1 MQAPRMAR
9 TLRLRGYPPGEAR
22 MGRIQASVA
31 VSNPAEPGHEI
42 VFDALVDTGAFC
54 LTLPSS
60 WRERLGRL
68 PLSRAVEVETADR
81 RIVPAEVAGPVVIRI
96 ECFDAVAGEVL
107 FLDMQPAEGRVEPL
121 LGYVTLEQ
129 AGLVVD
135 MVGHRLVRLPR
146 LDLKPTGFAPPG

>member
-1 MQAPRMAR
+1 
-9 TLRLRGYPPGEAR
+9 
-22 MGRIQASVA
+22 MGRIHALVA
-31 VSNPAEPGHEI
+31 VTNPVEPGPEI

-60 WRERLGRL
+60 WKERLGPL
-68 PLSRAVEVETADR
+68 PLSRIVEVETADG

-96 ECFDAVAGEVL
+96 ERFDAVAGEVL
-107 FLDMQPAEGRVEPL
+107 FLDMQLAEGRIEPL
-121 LGYVTLEQ
+121 LGYLTLEQ

-146 LDLKPTGFAPPG
+146 LDLKPAGFAPPS

>member
-1 MQAPRMAR
+1 
-9 TLRLRGYPPGEAR
+9 
-22 MGRIQASVA
+22 MGRIHASVL
-31 VSNPAEPGHEI
+31 VSNPMETPHEI

-60 WRERLGRL
+60 WKERVGPLPVARL
-68 PLSRAVEVETADR
+68 VEVETADG

-96 ECFDAVAGEVL
+96 EAFDPIVGEVL
-107 FLDMQPAEGRVEPL
+107 FFDMQPTGGRIEPL
-121 LGYVTLEQ
+121 LGYITLEQ

-146 LDLKPTGFAPPG
+146 LDLKPAKTGGTSIRLVETPRA

>member
-1 MQAPRMAR
+1 
-9 TLRLRGYPPGEAR
+9 
-22 MGRIQASVA
+22 MGRIQTSVA

-42 VFDALVDTGAFC
+42 VCDALVDTGAFC

-60 WRERLGRL
+60 WKNRLGTL
-68 PLSRAVEVETADR
+68 PLSRTVEVETADQR
-81 RIVPAEVAGPVVIRI
+81 VVRAEVAGPVVIRI
-96 ECFDAVAGEVL
+96 ERFDAFAGEVL
-107 FLDMQPAEGRVEPL
+107 FLDMEPVDGRVEPL

-146 LDLKPTGFAPPG
+146 LDLKAAGAAPPG